1 MLMPRT
7 LKSKL
12 LAMSVVSTGA
22 AIVAVCGVL
31 GWYDY
36 HTFRKAM
43 VTQAQT
49 IAHIVAYNS
58 IAALSF
64 GDSNDAAHTLASL
77 RSEPHIVAAC
87 IYDPSGKSLAS
98 YFRDAAVPFPGPGE
112 LAPGTYR
119 FGDNRLE
126 VTCPI
131 QLAGEELGSAYIR
144 ADLGGLHE
152 RTHRYAMVFGSAILA
167 AMAVALGFTTR
178 LTRYIIGPIE
188 HLSRTATD
196 VRVNQNYAV
205 RASKTTRDELGALV
219 DCFNTMLDQIQG
231 RDLQLTHH
239 REHLEELVAAR
250 TMELSTARDNAEQ
263 ASRAK
268 SNFLANMSHEIRT
281 PMTAI
286 LGYAD
291 LMLSPAQTMSDRIN
305 SLQVVRRNARH
316 LMELINDILD
326 ISKIEAEKMTVEAIA
341 CDPARAA
348 VEVAS
353 MLRPRAIAKSLPLSV
368 EFAGEIPAEVK
379 TDPLRLKQILMN
391 LTGNAIKFTE
401 RGNICVR
408 LSVEKLDD
416 GSQVR
421 FDIVDSGIGMSPDQI
436 GRLFQPFVQADDS
449 MTRKYGGTGLGLAIS
464 KRLAKL
470 MGGDLCVHSELGR
483 GSTFSV
489 WLDGGSLEN
498 VAMRQGL
505 MESMLAIGPP
515 THETEQIQL
524 RGRIL
529 LAEDGIDNQQ
539 LLTLNLVTAG
549 AEVVVADNGRIAVER
564 VRNEPFDLVLMDM
577 QMPELDGYGATSEL
591 RRLGYTLPI
600 VALTAHAMGGDRARC
615 IDAGCTDYLT
625 KPIDNELLLR
635 TVAGYLRPIAMPS
648 QPPALPAAVETR
660 ARRELP
666 LPLAAQPEPISR
678 GGAAEAMRRAVE
690 GFVARLPGRVGEL
703 ETLCAAHELGKLGTL
718 IHQLKGAGSGYGFP
732 VISQIAARAEA
743 VVKSNAE
750 FDAVRAAVDEL
761 IAFIRGTAGYDPVKE
776 AQTHHA

>member
-7 LKSKL
+7 LKLKL

-22 AIVAVCGVL
+22 ALLAVCGVL

-36 HTFRKAM
+36 QTFRKAM

-49 IAHIVAYNS
+49 VAHIVAHNS

-64 GDSNDAAHTLASL
+64 TDSSDAAQTLESL

-87 IYDPSGKSLAS
+87 VYDHSGKSLAS
-98 YFRDAAVPFPGPGE
+98 YFRDAVVPLPRPGDM
-112 LAPGTYR
+112 APESYR
-119 FGDNRLE
+119 FAENRLE

-131 QLAGEELGSAYIR
+131 RLTGEELGSAYIR
-144 ADLGGLHE
+144 MDLGALHQ
-152 RTHRYAMVFGSAILA
+152 RTNRYAMVFGGAILG
-167 AMAVALGFTTR
+167 AMAVALGLTTR
-178 LTRYIIGPIE
+178 LARYIIGPIE

-196 VRVNQNYAV
+196 VRINRNYAV
-205 RASKTTRDELGALV
+205 RARKTTRDELGALV
-219 DCFNTMLDQIQG
+219 DGFNAMLDQIQE
-231 RDLQLTHH
+231 RDQQLTLH

-250 TMELSTARDNAEQ
+250 TTELSTALDKAEE

-268 SNFLANMSHEIRT
+268 SNFVANMSHEIRT

-291 LMLSPAQTMSDRIN
+291 LMLSPVQTMSDRLN

-326 ISKIEAEKMTVEAIA
+326 ISKIEADKMTVESIA

-368 EFAGEIPAEVK
+368 EFVGEIPAEVK

-408 LSVEKLDD
+408 VSVERLAET
-416 GSQVR
+416 SQVR
-421 FDIVDSGIGMSPDQI
+421 FDIVDSGIGMSPDQV
-436 GRLFQPFVQADDS
+436 GRLFQPFVQADES

-464 KRLAKL
+464 KRLAKF
-470 MGGDLCVHSELGR
+470 MGGDISVHSEPGH
-483 GSTFSV
+483 GSTFSF
-489 WLDGGSLEN
+489 WLDGGPLED
-498 VAMRQGL
+498 VPMRHGL
-505 MESMLAIGPP
+505 TESMLAMGPQAS
-515 THETEQIQL
+515 EAEQIQL

-529 LAEDGIDNQQ
+529 LAEDGSDNQQ
-539 LLTLNLVTAG
+539 LLTLHLTTAG
-549 AEVVVADNGRIAVER
+549 AEVVVAGNGRIAVELMR
-564 VRNEPFDLVLMDM
+564 SERFDLVLMDM

-600 VALTAHAMGGDRARC
+600 IALTAHAMGGDRARC
-615 IDAGCTDYLT
+615 INAGCTDYLT
-625 KPIDNELLLR
+625 KPIDSELLLR
-635 TVAGYLRPIAMPS
+635 TVASYLRPIATPWRPAPLKAAIETVARVE
-648 QPPALPAAVETR
+648 PPAPLPAQPRTSPR
-660 ARRELP
+660 A
-666 LPLAAQPEPISR
+666 
-678 GGAAEAMRRAVE
+678 GALEAMRQAAE
-690 GFVARLPGRVGEL
+690 GFVARLPGRVDEL
-703 ETLCAAHELGKLGTL
+703 GTLCAAHELGKLGTL

-732 VISQIAARAEA
+732 AISRMAARTEEL
-743 VVKSNAE
+743 VKSTAE
-750 FDAVRAAVDEL
+750 FELVRAGVDEL
-761 IAFIRGTAGYDPVKE
+761 IASIRGTAGYDPARE
-776 AQTHHA
+776 GQTRHA

>member
-1 MLMPRT
+1 MLRT

-12 LAMSVVSTGA
+12 FAMSVVSTGA
-22 AIVAVCGVL
+22 ALVAVCGLL

-49 IAHIVAYNS
+49 IAHLVAHNS

-64 GDSNDAAHTLASL
+64 ADSNDAAQTLASL

-87 IYDPSGKSLAS
+87 VYDHTGKSLAS
-98 YFRDAAVPFPGPGE
+98 YFRDDPVPLPSPGE
-112 LAPGTYR
+112 LAPGTSQ
-119 FGDNRLE
+119 FKEDRLE

-131 QLAGEELGSAYIR
+131 QLTGEELGSAYIR
-144 ADLGGLHE
+144 MDLGALHE
-152 RTHRYAMVFGSAILA
+152 RTNRYVMVFGSAILA

-178 LTRYIIGPIE
+178 LSRYIIGPIE

-196 VRVNQNYAV
+196 VWTNQNYSV
-205 RASKTTRDELGALV
+205 RAMKTTSDELGALV
-219 DCFNTMLDQIQG
+219 DCFNIMLNQIQE
-231 RDLQLTHH
+231 RDHQLTQH
-239 REHLEELVAAR
+239 REHLEDLVAVR
-250 TMELSTARDNAEQ
+250 TTELSNARDKAEE

-291 LMLSPAQTMSDRIN
+291 LMLSPVQTMSDRIN

-326 ISKIEAEKMTVEAIA
+326 ISKIEAGKMTVEAIA
-341 CDPARAA
+341 CDPARVAM
-348 VEVAS
+348 EVAS

-368 EFAGEIPAEVK
+368 EFVGDIPAEVN

-408 LSVEKLDD
+408 LSVEKRADA
-416 GSQVR
+416 SRVR
-421 FDIVDSGIGMSPDQI
+421 FDIIDSGIGMSPDQV

-464 KRLAKL
+464 KRLAKF
-470 MGGDLCVHSELGR
+470 MGGDISVCSEPGH
-483 GSTFSV
+483 GSTFSF
-489 WLDGGSLEN
+489 WLDGGPLHN
-498 VAMRQGL
+498 VPMRQGL
-505 MESMLAIGPP
+505 TESMLAISPD
-515 THETEQIQL
+515 TSEIEQIVL
-524 RGRIL
+524 RGKIL

-539 LLTLNLVTAG
+539 LLTLHLVTAG
-549 AEVVVADNGRIAVER
+549 AVVVIAENGRVAVQR
-564 VRNEPFDLVLMDM
+564 VCGEPFDLVLMDM

-591 RRLGYTLPI
+591 RRLGFTLPI

-615 IDAGCTDYLT
+615 IEAGCTDYLT

-635 TVAGYLRPIAMPS
+635 TVASYLKPIVMPS
-648 QPPALPAAVETR
+648 QPPPLPAPV
-660 ARRELP
+660 
-666 LPLAAQPEPISR
+666 
-678 GGAAEAMRRAVE
+678 G
-690 GFVARLPGRVGEL
+690 RL
-703 ETLCAAHELGKLGTL
+703 
-718 IHQLKGAGSGYGFP
+718 
-732 VISQIAARAEA
+732 ARA
-743 VVKSNAE
+743 
-750 FDAVRAAVDEL
+750 
-761 IAFIRGTAGYDPVKE
+761 
-776 AQTHHA
+776 

>member
-7 LKSKL
+7 LKFKL

-22 AIVAVCGVL
+22 AFVTVCGVL

-36 HTFRKAM
+36 YTFRTAM

-49 IAHIVAYNS
+49 FAHVVAHNS

-64 GDSNDAAHTLASL
+64 GDSNDAAQTLGSL
-77 RSEPHIVAAC
+77 RSDPHIVAAC
-87 IYDPSGKSLAS
+87 VYDHSGKPLAS
-98 YFRDAAVPFPGPGE
+98 YFRDDAVPLPGPGD
-112 LAPGTYR
+112 LSMGAYR
-119 FGDNRLE
+119 FGQDRLE

-131 QLAGEELGSAYIR
+131 QLTGEELGSVYIR
-144 ADLGGLHE
+144 SDLGALHQ
-152 RTHRYAMVFGSAILA
+152 RTNRYVMVFGSAILA
-167 AMAVALGFTTR
+167 AMAVALGFSTR

-196 VRVNQNYAV
+196 VWVNRNYAV
-205 RASKTTRDELGALV
+205 RARKTTNDELGALV
-219 DCFNTMLDQIQG
+219 DCFNTMLDQIQE
-231 RDLQLTHH
+231 RDHQLTLH

-250 TMELSTARDNAEQ
+250 TVELSTARDKAEE

-291 LMLSPAQTMSDRIN
+291 LMLSPVQTMSDRIN

-353 MLRPRAIAKSLPLSV
+353 MLRPRAIAKSIPLSV
-368 EFAGEIPAEVK
+368 EFVGEIPAEVK

-408 LSVEKLDD
+408 LSVEKRGDA
-416 GSQVR
+416 SQVR
-421 FDIVDSGIGMSPDQI
+421 FDVVDSGIGMSPEQI

-464 KRLAKL
+464 KRLAKF
-470 MGGDLCVHSELGR
+470 MGGDISVRSEPGH
-483 GSTFSV
+483 GSTFSF
-489 WLDGGSLEN
+489 WLDGGPLRN
-498 VAMRQGL
+498 VPMRQGL
-505 MESMLAIGPP
+505 TESMLAIGPHTP
-515 THETEQIQL
+515 DAEQIQL

-549 AEVVVADNGRIAVER
+549 AEVVVAENGRIAVER

-600 VALTAHAMGGDRARC
+600 IALTAHAMGGDRARC

-635 TVAGYLRPIAMPS
+635 TVASYLRPIAMPS
-648 QPPALPAAVETR
+648 QPPPLPATVETLAPR
-660 ARRELP
+660 GLP
-666 LPLAAQPEPISR
+666 VSLAAQPPSTSR
-678 GGAAEAMRRAVE
+678 AGAAEAMRRAVE
-690 GFVARLPGRVGEL
+690 GFVGRLPGRVDEL
-703 ETLCAAHELGKLGTL
+703 ESLCAAQEMRKLGTL

-732 VISQIAARAEA
+732 VISQTAARTEA

-750 FDAVRAAVDEL
+750 FGAIRVAVDEL
-761 IAFIRGTAGYDPVKE
+761 IALIRGTAGYDPARE
-776 AQTHHA
+776 AQTRHA